1 MPHPT
6 IRIDTGLVT
15 GVDSADGKSRSFL
28 GIPYAAPPVGPL
40 LWRPPQPAPAWEGV
54 RNCDRYGSAPIQHAQ
69 HPQSIMRQFSFDAP
83 PECGTSEDCLYLNVW
98 APAASLLK
106 AASNP
111 APVIV
116 SIYGGG
122 HRGGSGSH
130 AVSRGDHLTAKGAV
144 VVTFNYRVGAMGYL
158 AHPELTK
165 ESALLGETVAS
176 GNYACLDVIAALEW
190 VRRNIAA
197 FGGDTDCVTLF
208 GQSAGAALANVLMAS
223 PLATEL
229 FQRVIV
235 HSSGRF
241 RCGPIGAPLKR
252 LAEAETASAA
262 MAKAL
267 GATTLDALRALPPDA
282 IEAPR
287 GFWGPIIDGDVLR
300 EPVHTVFARGE
311 QIDVPVLAGY
321 TRDDAT
327 PFANP
332 ELHSRVKFEAFAKAT
347 YGADAERFLALYP
360 CADDASAVAASYAW
374 RRDTAFAYQPWKF
387 ASLHAATARS
397 PVYLFNFKQAPP
409 FSELKDPPF
418 HEPMPPAGVGAHH
431 GSELWYVFNNLA
443 QAPCQ
448 ARESDEKLAD
458 AMGSTWLAF
467 ARSGNPNV
475 GVLPH
480 WPNFR
485 DGRQAMHL
493 GEICRVNHPFNAP
506 ALAFFDQQFSALK
519 P

>member
-1 MPHPT
+1 M
-6 IRIDTGLVT
+6 
-15 GVDSADGKSRSFL
+15 
-28 GIPYAAPPVGPL
+28 
-40 LWRPPQPAPAWEGV
+40 
-54 RNCDRYGSAPIQHAQ
+54 
-69 HPQSIMRQFSFDAP
+69 
-83 PECGTSEDCLYLNVW
+83 
-98 APAASLLK
+98 
-106 AASNP
+106 
-111 APVIV
+111 
-116 SIYGGG
+116 
-122 HRGGSGSH
+122 
-130 AVSRGDHLTAKGAV
+130 

-158 AHPELTK
+158 AQPELTK
-165 ESALLGETVAS
+165 KSTLLGETGAS

-190 VRRNIAA
+190 VRRKLAA
-197 FGGDTDCVTLF
+197 FGGDPDCVTLF

-241 RCGPIGAPLKR
+241 RGGPMGAPLKR
-252 LAEAETASAA
+252 LAEAETAGAT

-311 QIDVPVLAGY
+311 RIDVPLLAGY
-321 TRDDAT
+321 TRHDAT

-332 ELHSRVKFEAFAKAT
+332 ELHSRVKFE
-347 YGADAERFLALYP
+347 
-360 CADDASAVAASYAW
+360 
-374 RRDTAFAYQPWKF
+374 AFAYQPWKF

-397 PVYLFNFKQAPP
+397 PVSLFNFMQAPP

-418 HEPMPPAGVGAHH
+418 HEPMRSAGFGAHH
-431 GSELWYVFNNLA
+431 GSELWYVCNNLA
-443 QAPCQ
+443 QAPWQ

-458 AMGSTWLAF
+458 AMGSAWLAF

-475 GVLPH
+475 AVLPH

-485 DGRQAMHL
+485 DGR
-493 GEICRVNHPFNAP
+493 
-506 ALAFFDQQFSALK
+506 
-519 P
+519 

>member
-1 MPHPT
+1 MSATLFTNVWIFDGSGAPRFP
-6 IRIDTGLVT
+6 GEVLVEGDHIT
-15 GVDSADGKSRSFL
+15 RVSRTARMRHQRRL
-28 GIPYAAPPVGPL
+28 PVS
-40 LWRPPQPAPAWEGV
+40 QCV
-54 RNCDRYGSAPIQHAQ
+54 
-69 HPQSIMRQFSFDAP
+69 
-83 PECGTSEDCLYLNVW
+83 GTSKH
-98 APAASLLK
+98 P
-106 AASNP
+106 
-111 APVIV
+111 I
-116 SIYGGG
+116 G
-122 HRGGSGSH
+122 HRAGSGSH
-130 AVSRGDHLTAKGAV
+130 AVSRGDHLAAKGAV

-165 ESALLGETVAS
+165 ESTLLGETGAS

-190 VRRNIAA
+190 VRRKIAA
-197 FGGDTDCVTLF
+197 FGGAPDCVTLF

-241 RCGPIGAPLKR
+241 RGGPMGALPKR
-252 LAEAETASAA
+252 LAEAETAGAT

-300 EPVHTVFARGE
+300 EAVHTVFARGE
-311 QIDVPVLAGY
+311 QIDVPLLAGH
-321 TRDDAT
+321 TRHDAT

-332 ELHSRVKFEAFAKAT
+332 ELHSRVKFEAFA
-347 YGADAERFLALYP
+347 
-360 CADDASAVAASYAW
+360 
-374 RRDTAFAYQPWKF
+374 YQPWKF
-387 ASLHAATARS
+387 ASLHAATARR
-397 PVYLFNFKQAPP
+397 PVSLFNFMQAPP

-418 HEPMPPAGVGAHH
+418 HEPIPPAGFGAHH
-431 GSELWYVFNNLA
+431 GSELWYVFNTLA
-443 QAPCQ
+443 QAPWQ

-458 AMGSTWLAF
+458 AMGSAWLAF

-475 GVLPH
+475 AVLPH

-493 GEICRVNHPFNAP
+493 GEICRVHPPFNAP